1 VPGFGLGG
9 FGEAVDHLA
18 QNVQGFV
25 YAAALFQALAVYLL
39 GALGAGQ
46 VDEVEVTDFCVDHP
60 ILGVFRLDLHRENR
74 VTSRTSLIIAR
85 RPHMPPLGPLL
96 QYIKRLILFKNSL
109 LRDPLHIDP
118 LLDIL
123 PDLQV
128 AVILGI
134 QEIND
139 LFVVDL
145 QERAPDDI
153 LGLGFPDLHVD

>member
-1 VPGFGLGG
+1 M
-9 FGEAVDHLA
+9 
-18 QNVQGFV
+18 
-25 YAAALFQALAVYLL
+25 L

-46 VDEVEVTDFCVDHP
+46 VDEVEVTDFCVHHS
-60 ILGVFRLDLHRENR
+60 IIRVFRLNLHRENR
-74 VTSRTSLIIAR
+74 VTPRAGLIIAR
-85 RPHMPPLGPLL
+85 RPHMPPLRPFL
-96 QYIKRLILFKNSL
+96 QNIKRLIPLEDSL

-134 QEIND
+134 QEINN
-139 LFVVDL
+139 LFVVDF